1 MLEKFTL
8 DHVAVS
14 SLESPEHATRKDP
27 KIITVTWFLGKR
39 CNYDC
44 TYCASYTHDNY
55 SPHVDTKKS
64 FSFIDQL
71 ERYTIDQGK
80 KFKISI
86 TGGEPF
92 VHPDFIEIL
101 SYIKKKKTLTQLMVV
116 TNGSLPLKTYVESSN
131 YLTNIT
137 ISLHLEQSEKTIDD
151 TVNKIIKLNSI
162 DSWFLNVNLMALPG
176 KLDKIKNIMEQF
188 KTNNVKFVLRKI
200 DPPFENKKDFIK
212 KSDDEYI
219 KIAEEKFIENKLV
232 KKVQVTKNLNE
243 RHQAYYSEEELYFLS
258 TYENIEQWQN
268 IKMYKKNE
276 VIETNT
282 DILKARDLNSWKGW
296 LCYIGIDSIYVQHN
310 GMIFRG
316 NCMQGKSLGRIGEN
330 INWPKKPLICPVSRC
345 TCNSDMV
352 IRKIKNEKY
361 TKLIND

>member
-200 DPPFENKKDFIK
+200 DPPIENKKDFIK
-212 KSDDEYI
+212 KSDD
-219 KIAEEKFIENKLV
+219 
-232 KKVQVTKNLNE
+232 
-243 RHQAYYSEEELYFLS
+243 
-258 TYENIEQWQN
+258 
-268 IKMYKKNE
+268 
-276 VIETNT
+276 
-282 DILKARDLNSWKGW
+282 
-296 LCYIGIDSIYVQHN
+296 
-310 GMIFRG
+310 
-316 NCMQGKSLGRIGEN
+316 
-330 INWPKKPLICPVSRC
+330 
-345 TCNSDMV
+345 
-352 IRKIKNEKY
+352 
-361 TKLIND
+361 